1 MARGMLPTRGM
12 GAKTFEELRAWQ
24 LAAELSDRVVA
35 ICDRPPLQ
43 HDLKFRDQLREAAE
57 AGPRLIAE
65 GFGRWSHREFARYL
79 LMTRAELMEVRSDL
93 LALQRRRVLPADLL
107 KSLLEL
113 TEHTTRTVNRLRSS
127 LD

>member
-1 MARGMLPTRGM
+1 M
-12 GAKTFEELRAWQ
+12 GAK
-24 LAAELSDRVVA
+24 
-35 ICDRPPLQ
+35 
-43 HDLKFRDQLREAAE
+43 
-57 AGPRLIAE
+57 AGPRLNAE

-93 LALQRRRVLPADLL
+93 LALQRRRVLSADLL
-107 KSLLEL
+107 KNLLEL